1 MADHNAAHAPV
12 PADPNWL
19 GRIAPASFRRPAR
32 AGRGARRG
40 QVSRLIRALSC
51 LSSVL
56 LIFAVFVSIPLVKP
70 SHISTLSKEKSP

>member
-1 MADHNAAHAPV
+1 MADHNAVPAPV

-19 GRIAPASFRRPAR
+19 GRRPAR
-32 AGRGARRG
+32 PGRGVRRS
-40 QVSRLIRALSC
+40 QINRLIRVLLC
-51 LSSVL
+51 LSSVP